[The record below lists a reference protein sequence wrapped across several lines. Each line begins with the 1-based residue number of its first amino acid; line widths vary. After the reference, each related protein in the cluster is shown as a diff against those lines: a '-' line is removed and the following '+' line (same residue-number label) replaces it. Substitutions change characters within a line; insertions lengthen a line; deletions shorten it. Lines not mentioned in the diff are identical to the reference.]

1 MNGKEGHEMKEI
13 YLDNSATT
21 KPYDEVVEYISQISK
36 EVYGN
41 PSSIHLKGLEAEK
54 HIKNAR
60 EIIARTLD
68 VHNQEIYFTSGGTEA
83 NNLAILG
90 FLEANPRMGK
100 KIITTKIEHPS
111 VLEVY
116 KYLMN
121 KGYKVHFLDVDYR
134 GIVDMND
141 LREAVDEDTALIS
154 IIYVNNEIGT
164 IQPVNDIVEVK
175 NQKNR
180 NAVVHIDAV
189 QAYGKMKIAPGKL
202 GIDLMSVSSHKIHGP
217 KGVGALYVKKG
228 LKLKPLLLGG
238 GQEFTM
244 RSGTENV
251 SGICGFGMAADI
263 TNSKMDANYL
273 RCAKIKEYF
282 KNRLK
287 EEFSDDILVV
297 SPKDSSPYILN
308 VSFANIRAEVLVHHL
323 EMKNIFVSTWSA
335 CSSRKNVHSHV
346 LKAIGLRPEKIDG
359 AIRFSFS
366 AFNTIDEM
374 EYTIEAL
381 KEILPKIR
389 IKRGGKR

>member
-1 MNGKEGHEMKEI
+1 MKEI

-21 KPYDEVVEYISQISK
+21 KPYDEVIEYISQINR

-41 PSSIHLKGLEAEK
+41 PSSIHTKGLEAEK

-60 EIIARTLD
+60 EIIAKSLD

-90 FLEANPRMGK
+90 FLEANPRLGK

-121 KGYKVHFLDVDYR
+121 KGYTVHFLDVDYR
-134 GIVDMND
+134 GIIDMND

-164 IQPVNDIVEVK
+164 VQPVSEIVEIK

-180 NAVVHIDAV
+180 NAIVHLDAV
-189 QAYGKMKIAPGKL
+189 QAYGKMKISPSKL

-228 LKLKPLLLGG
+228 LKIKPLLLGG

-263 TNSKMDANYL
+263 TNSKIDENYF
-273 RCAKIKEYF
+273 RCAKTKEYF

-287 EEFSDDILVV
+287 EEFSEDVLII

-308 VSFANIRAEVLVHHL
+308 ASFSNIRAEVLVHHL
-323 EMKNIFVSTWSA
+323 EMKNIFVSTGSA
-335 CSSRKNVHSHV
+335 CSSRKNIHSHV
-346 LKAIGLRPEKIDG
+346 LKAIGLKPEKIDG

-374 EYTIEAL
+374 EYTIGAL

>member
-1 MNGKEGHEMKEI
+1 MKEI

-21 KPYDEVVEYISQISK
+21 KPYDEVVEYISQINR

-41 PSSIHLKGLEAEK
+41 PSSMHAKGLEAEK

-60 EIIARTLD
+60 ETIAKSLAVD
-68 VHNQEIYFTSGGTEA
+68 SQEIYFTSGGTEA

-90 FLEANPRMGK
+90 FLEANPRKGK

-116 KYLMN
+116 KYLTDR
-121 KGYKVHFLDVDYR
+121 GYRVHYLDVDYR
-134 GIVDMND
+134 GIVDLNA
-141 LREAVDEDTALIS
+141 LREAIDEDTALIS

-164 IQPVNDIVEVK
+164 VQPVSDIVEIK

-180 NAVVHIDAV
+180 DAVIHLDAV
-189 QAYGKMKIAPGKL
+189 QAYGKIKIAPRKL
-202 GIDLMSVSSHKIHGP
+202 GIDLMSISSHKIHGP

-228 LKLKPLLLGG
+228 LKVKPLLLGG
-238 GQEFTM
+238 GQELAM

-251 SGICGFGMAADI
+251 SGICGFGMAADMTSNKI
-263 TNSKMDANYL
+263 DENYL

-287 EEFSDDILVV
+287 EELPGDVTVI

-308 VSFANIRAEVLVHHL
+308 VSFSNIKAEVLLHHL
-323 EMKNIFVSTWSA
+323 EMKNIFVSTGSA
-335 CSSRKNVHSHV
+335 CSSRKNTHSHV
-346 LKAIGLRPEKIDG
+346 LKALGLKPEKIDG

-366 AFNTIDEM
+366 AFNSIEDM
-374 EYTIEAL
+374 EYTVEVL
-381 KEILPKIR
+381 KEILPR
-389 IKRGGKR
+389 INIKHGGKR